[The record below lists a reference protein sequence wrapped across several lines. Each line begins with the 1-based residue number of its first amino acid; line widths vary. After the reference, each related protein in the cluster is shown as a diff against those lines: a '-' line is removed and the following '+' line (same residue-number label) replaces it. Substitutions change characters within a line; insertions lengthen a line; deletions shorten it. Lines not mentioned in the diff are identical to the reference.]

1 MKRQKVKHFSDDEK
15 RMIIQEYLE
24 AGDYS
29 QQSIMRKYGISGHS
43 TLSRW
48 IKKYTVGN
56 QIIPETPE
64 ETYERQMKEEKRQR
78 VKTPDSSPVPV
89 RPTESEKAKDLEIL
103 RLRTELERER
113 TMTLALNRMIDIAER
128 TYEVPIRKKSGAK
141 Q

>member
-1 MKRQKVKHFSDDEK
+1 
-15 RMIIQEYLE
+15 MIIQEYLD
-24 AGDYS
+24 AGGYN

-48 IKKYTVGN
+48 IRKYTDGS

-78 VKTPDSSPVPV
+78 VKRHDSVPV
-89 RPTESEKAKDLEIL
+89 PTESEMAKDRESL